1 MANPQ
6 GGNQKCTGGGGT
18 GQRFTYAQLE
28 GLWIKAGGPRDKAP
42 IMAAIAMAES
52 GGCSAALN
60 SAGACGLWQIHPRQA
75 GCLDPA
81 TNARQAVAKYQGQG
95 LTAWTTYTTGA
106 YKGFLSSST
115 TPDLNVPGKGTDTQT
130 SSSTA
135 SASTCL
141 VGLPSVDLGIGH
153 VGGGCAISK
162 TEGRAFLGGGLI
174 LGGGAVMALGVL
186 LLAAYGLKSSGAGKA
201 AGTAVEAVG
210 AATAL
215 VPGAELAGAGII
227 AAGSRVKKAGQAGAE
242 QRARNRAARRQ
253 TPPAGAAPQQA
264 KTKAPAGP

>member
-1 MANPQ
+1 MPNPQ
-6 GGNQKCTGGGGT
+6 AGTAKCQGGGGT

-60 SAGACGLWQIHPRQA
+60 SLGACGLWQIHPRQA

-95 LTAWTTYTTGA
+95 LDAWTTYTTGA
-106 YKGFLSSST
+106 YKGFLSSGT
-115 TPDLNVPGKGTDTQT
+115 TPDLNVPGKGTTQDTPEGET
-130 SSSTA
+130 TA
-135 SASTCL
+135 TCL
-141 VGLPSVDLGIGH
+141 VGLPQFSAGPLH

-162 TEGRAFLGGGLI
+162 SEGRAFLGGTLI
-174 LGGGAVMALGVL
+174 LGGGLVMALGVL
-186 LLAAYGLKSSGAGKA
+186 LLAAYGLKSSGAAKH
-201 AGTAVEAVG
+201 AGGALEAVG

-227 AAGSRVKKAGQAGAE
+227 AAGSRAKQAGQAGAE
-242 QRARNRAARRQ
+242 QRARARAARRASS
-253 TPPAGAAPQQA
+253 PPPKGAQQQQ
-264 KTKAPAGP
+264 KQPAGP